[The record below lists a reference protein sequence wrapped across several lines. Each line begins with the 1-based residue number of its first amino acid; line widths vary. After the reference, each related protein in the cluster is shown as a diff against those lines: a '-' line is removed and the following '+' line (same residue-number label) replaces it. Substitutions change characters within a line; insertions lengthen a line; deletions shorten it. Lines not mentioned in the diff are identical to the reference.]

1 MQLQQYASD
10 QRNHKEVSAT
20 HLGNMSFSLATGGCQ
35 IIKLILHCHY
45 DCHMSKNGGQVNVA
59 WFVSAKPQNDNSR
72 GSFLYNFIQ
81 MD

>member
-20 HLGNMSFSLATGGCQ
+20 HLGNMSFSLATGGYQ
-35 IIKLILHCHY
+35 IINLILHYHY
-45 DCHMSKNGGQVNVA
+45 DCHMSKNGGQVSVA
-59 WFVSAKPQNDNSR
+59 WFVSVKPQYDNSW
-72 GSFLYNFIQ
+72 GSFLFNSIP